1 MAVACASN
9 EARIEEPA
17 MIPIIVF
24 VRDVIDIL
32 VQLVVIVVVAYA
44 VVSWLIAFNVIN
56 LRNRFVYNASRY
68 LEMCAKPILS
78 PIQRFLPTMGGLDFS
93 PIIVIICLP
102 LINRDLLH
110 PFFAWLIVQ
119 AGGQVLV

>member
-1 MAVACASN
+1 
-9 EARIEEPA
+9 

-56 LRNRFVYNASRY
+56 MRNSFVYRASRY
-68 LEMCAKPILS
+68 LEMCANPILR
-78 PIQRFLPTMGGLDFS
+78 PIQRILPTMGGLDFS
-93 PIIVIICLP
+93 PIIVIIFLP
-102 LINRDLLH
+102 LINQDLLH

-119 AGGQVLV
+119 AGAPVVV